1 MKAED
6 FATLIERFFADHLEA
21 QRNLSPNTLAAYRDT
36 FKLLLIF
43 LASYHRTR
51 IDQLTLD
58 SLRPEAVLAFLEDL
72 ERSRGNAPRTRNV
85 RLAAIRTFARF
96 AISRSPASGFLRT
109 AQRILAIPLKK
120 SSTRLLGFLDQQ
132 QIKALLSST
141 DEATWS
147 GRRDRLLF
155 LLLYNTGAR
164 IAEALQIQVKDL
176 QERAV
181 LLHGKGRKERI
192 VPLWPQTDRL
202 LHHWCRANKIA
213 AEQPIFTNRW
223 GNRLSRDGVAHRL
236 SLAASKAT
244 AQCPSLAGRIIT
256 PHTLRH
262 TCAMHLLQSGV
273 ALEIIALWLGHEK
286 PITTHTY
293 IEADLRLKKEC
304 LDRLQVPPGTHRP
317 LYPKQHSHLL
327 AFLEAI

>member
-6 FATLIERFFADHLEA
+6 FAVLIERFFADHLEA
-21 QRNLSPNTLAAYRDT
+21 QRNLSPHTLAAYRDT

-43 LASYHRTR
+43 LSCYHRTR

-85 RLAAIRTFARF
+85 RLAAIRTFVRF
-96 AISRSPASGFLRT
+96 ATSQSPASGFLRN

-120 SSTRLLGFLDQQ
+120 SSTRLLGFLNRQ
-132 QIKALLSST
+132 QINAVLSST
-141 DEATWS
+141 DESTWS

-164 IAEALQIQVKDL
+164 IAEALQIQARDL
-176 QERAV
+176 RERAV

-192 VPLWPQTDRL
+192 VPLWPETDRL
-202 LHHWCRANKIA
+202 LHGWCRANKIG
-213 AEQPIFTNRW
+213 AEQPIFINRW
-223 GNRLSRDGVAHRL
+223 GNRLSRDGVAQRL
-236 SLAASKAT
+236 SLAVSKAT
-244 AQCPSLAGRIIT
+244 VQCPSLAGRTIT

-262 TCAMHLLQSGV
+262 ICAMHLLQSGV
-273 ALEIIALWLGHEK
+273 ALEVIALWLGHEK
-286 PITTHTY
+286 PITTHLY
-293 IEADLRLKKEC
+293 SEADLRLKKEC
-304 LDRLQVPPGTHRP
+304 LDRLQMPPGAHRHLHP
-317 LYPKQHSHLL
+317 EQQSHLL